1 MEPLIKLLRL
11 VSNQTCD
18 MEIFLPKTQ
27 ALVWLKFPPVESLKY
42 QRSWKRPDLE
52 VFCNKNFVFTFWD
65 VGTVC
70 YQHEWLAGP
79 RQTQRISC
87 RVILITN
94 SDRSEIIDQPR
105 PVQSA
110 QQQKI
115 SSNNSHKLLYNS
127 VESSLIPAFKVKI
140 SNLNT
145 TPIYYI
151 NKSWIAV

>member
-52 VFCNKNFVFTFWD
+52 VFCNKNFIFTFWD

-79 RQTQRISC
+79 RQTQHISC

-94 SDRSEIIDQPR
+94 WDRSEII
-105 PVQSA
+105 VQFSQSSLQNNNKKQSQILVSWLRVKKARKNWHMFSISA
-110 QQQKI
+110 LWSKHVSMSQQK
-115 SSNNSHKLLYNS
+115 HQL
-127 VESSLIPAFKVKI
+127 V
-140 SNLNT
+140 
-145 TPIYYI
+145 
-151 NKSWIAV
+151 